1 MRLRAREGKTL
12 LVNLK
17 ALYLK
22 ILLHSCPTQTLNAM
36 FPSRDAAL
44 RVFVTQA
51 LETEVEKACPPGHAV
66 SRENKTGRHH

>member
-1 MRLRAREGKTL
+1 LRLRDREGKTL

-22 ILLHSCPTQTLNAM
+22 ILLHSCPTQSLNGM

-51 LETEVEKACPPGHAV
+51 LETEVNKACPPGHAM